1 MRKLGMKLFAGILV
15 IGILTGCGSEVEEK
29 QQQST
34 SEMDRGESAVFPV
47 SLKDAT
53 GEQVTI
59 EQEPQ
64 KIVSLIPSNTEIAF
78 AMDLGEK
85 IVGVSDY
92 DNYPKETADIE
103 KIGDLEFNI
112 EKIISLSPDLVLAH
126 GSTLNS
132 AKEGLQQLK
141 DSGISVVV
149 INDAA
154 NFEDVYTSIEMLG
167 KATGADHNANVL
179 IDEMKTKLRTIEE
192 KAAEIKPHEQKKV
205 LVEVSGSPEIYVTGK
220 NTFMD
225 EMLQLINAKNAAA
238 DQEGWAKMEEES
250 MIEEDPDVII
260 TTYGRYVDDVT
271 SDILNRNGWEAV
283 TAIKE
288 KQVIDV
294 DEDLVTRS
302 GPRLAEGVD
311 ELAKA
316 VYPDVFK

>member
-1 MRKLGMKLFAGILV
+1 MKKFGMKLFTGLLV

-29 QQQST
+29 QQQSA
-34 SEMDRGESAVFPV
+34 SEIDKGKSAVFPV
-47 SLKDAT
+47 TLKDAT

-59 EQEPQ
+59 EEEPQ

-103 KIGDLEFNI
+103 KIGDLEFNV

-126 GSTLNS
+126 ESTADS
-132 AKEGLQQLK
+132 AKEGLQQLR

-154 NFEDVYTSIEMLG
+154 NFKDVYSSIEMLG
-167 KATGADHNANVL
+167 KATGANHNANVL

-192 KAAEIKPHEQKKV
+192 KAAEIKQHEQKKV

-220 NTFMD
+220 NTFLD

-250 MIEEDPDVII
+250 MIEENPDVIV
-260 TTYGRYVDDVT
+260 TTYGRYVEDVT

-288 KQVIDV
+288 KQVVDV
-294 DEDLVTRS
+294 NEDLVTRS
-302 GPRLAEGVD
+302 GPRLAEGVE

>member
-1 MRKLGMKLFAGILV
+1 MKKLGMKLFTGLLV

-29 QQQST
+29 QQQSA
-34 SEMDRGESAVFPV
+34 SEIDKGKSAVFPV
-47 SLKDAT
+47 TLKDAT

-59 EQEPQ
+59 EEEPQ

-92 DNYPKETADIE
+92 DNYPKETAEIE
-103 KIGDLEFNI
+103 KIGDLEFNV

-126 GSTLNS
+126 GSTADS
-132 AKEGLQQLK
+132 AKEGLQQLR

-154 NFEDVYTSIEMLG
+154 NFKDVYSSIEMLG
-167 KATGADHNANVL
+167 KATGANHNANVL

-192 KAAEIKPHEQKKV
+192 KAAEIKQHEQKKV

-220 NTFMD
+220 NTFLD

-250 MIEEDPDVII
+250 MIEENPDVII
-260 TTYGRYVDDVT
+260 TTYGRYVEDVT

-288 KQVIDV
+288 KQVVDV
-294 DEDLVTRS
+294 NEDLVTRS
-302 GPRLAEGVD
+302 GPRLAEGVE

>member
-1 MRKLGMKLFAGILV
+1 MKKLGMKLFTGLLV

-29 QQQST
+29 QQQSA
-34 SEMDRGESAVFPV
+34 SEIDKGKSAVFPV
-47 SLKDAT
+47 TLKDAT

-59 EQEPQ
+59 EEEPK
-64 KIVSLIPSNTEIAF
+64 KIVSLIPSNTELAF

-103 KIGDLEFNI
+103 KIGDLEFNV

-126 GSTLNS
+126 GSTADS
-132 AKEGLQQLK
+132 AKEGLQQLR

-154 NFEDVYTSIEMLG
+154 NFKDVYSSIEMLG
-167 KATGADHNANVL
+167 KATGANHNAKVL

-192 KAAEIKPHEQKKV
+192 KAAEIKQHEQKKV

-220 NTFMD
+220 NTFLD

-250 MIEEDPDVII
+250 MIEENPDIII
-260 TTYGRYVDDVT
+260 TTYGRYVEDVT

-288 KQVIDV
+288 KQVVDV
-294 DEDLVTRS
+294 NEDLVTRS
-302 GPRLAEGVD
+302 GPRLAEGVE

>member
-1 MRKLGMKLFAGILV
+1 MKKLGMKLFTGLLV

-29 QQQST
+29 QQQSA
-34 SEMDRGESAVFPV
+34 SEIDKGKSAVFPV
-47 SLKDAT
+47 TLKDAT

-59 EQEPQ
+59 EEEPK
-64 KIVSLIPSNTEIAF
+64 KIVSLIPSNTELAF

-103 KIGDLEFNI
+103 KIGDLEFNV

-126 GSTLNS
+126 GSTADS
-132 AKEGLQQLK
+132 AKEGLQQLR

-154 NFEDVYTSIEMLG
+154 NFKDVYSSIEMLG
-167 KATGADHNANVL
+167 KATGANHNAKVL

-192 KAAEIKPHEQKKV
+192 KAAEIKQHEQKKV

-220 NTFMD
+220 NTFLD

-250 MIEEDPDVII
+250 MIEENPDVII
-260 TTYGRYVDDVT
+260 TTYGRYVEDVT

-288 KQVIDV
+288 KQVVDV
-294 DEDLVTRS
+294 NEDLVTRS
-302 GPRLAEGVD
+302 GPRLAEGVE

>member
-1 MRKLGMKLFAGILV
+1 MKKFGMKLFTGLFV
-15 IGILTGCGSEVEEK
+15 IGILTGCGTGVEEK
-29 QQQST
+29 QQQSA
-34 SEMDRGESAVFPV
+34 SEIDKGKSAAFPV
-47 SLKDAT
+47 TLKDAM

-59 EQEPQ
+59 EEEPQ

-103 KIGDLEFNI
+103 KIGDLEFNV

-126 GSTLNS
+126 GSTADN

-149 INDAA
+149 INDSA
-154 NFEDVYTSIEMLG
+154 NFKDVYSSIEMLG
-167 KATGADHNANVL
+167 KATGAEHNANVL

-192 KAAEIKPHEQKKV
+192 KAAEINQHEQKKV

-220 NTFMD
+220 NTFLD

-238 DQEGWAKMEEES
+238 DQKGWAKMEEES
-250 MIEEDPDVII
+250 MIEENPDVII
-260 TTYGRYVDDVT
+260 TTYGRYVEDVT

-288 KQVIDV
+288 KQVVDV
-294 DEDLVTRS
+294 NEDLVTRS
-302 GPRLAEGVD
+302 GPRLAEGVE

>member
-1 MRKLGMKLFAGILV
+1 MKKLGMKLFTGLLV

-29 QQQST
+29 QQQSA
-34 SEMDRGESAVFPV
+34 SEIDKGKSAVFPV
-47 SLKDAT
+47 TLKDAT

-59 EQEPQ
+59 EEEPK
-64 KIVSLIPSNTEIAF
+64 KIVSLIPSNTELAF

-103 KIGDLEFNI
+103 KIGDLEFNV

-126 GSTLNS
+126 GSTADS
-132 AKEGLQQLK
+132 AKEGLQQLR

-154 NFEDVYTSIEMLG
+154 NFKDVYSSIEMLG
-167 KATGADHNANVL
+167 KATGANHNANVL

-192 KAAEIKPHEQKKV
+192 KAAEIKQHEQKKV

-220 NTFMD
+220 NTFLD

-250 MIEEDPDVII
+250 MIEENPDVII
-260 TTYGRYVDDVT
+260 TTYGRYVEDVT

-288 KQVIDV
+288 KQVVDV
-294 DEDLVTRS
+294 NEDLVTRS
-302 GPRLAEGVD
+302 GPRLAEGVE

>member
-1 MRKLGMKLFAGILV
+1 MKKFGMKLFTGLLV

-29 QQQST
+29 QQQSA
-34 SEMDRGESAVFPV
+34 SEIDKGKSAVFPV
-47 SLKDAT
+47 TLKDAT

-59 EQEPQ
+59 EEEPQ

-103 KIGDLEFNI
+103 KIGDLEFNV

-126 GSTLNS
+126 ESTADS
-132 AKEGLQQLK
+132 AKEGLQQLR

-154 NFEDVYTSIEMLG
+154 NFKDVYSSIEMLG
-167 KATGADHNANVL
+167 KATGANHNANVL

-192 KAAEIKPHEQKKV
+192 KAAEIKQHEQKKV

-220 NTFMD
+220 NTFLD

-250 MIEEDPDVII
+250 MIEENPDVII
-260 TTYGRYVDDVT
+260 TTYGRYVEDVT

-288 KQVIDV
+288 KQVVDV
-294 DEDLVTRS
+294 NEDLVTRS
-302 GPRLAEGVD
+302 GPRLAEGVE

>member
-1 MRKLGMKLFAGILV
+1 MKKLGMKLFTGLLV

-29 QQQST
+29 QQQSA
-34 SEMDRGESAVFPV
+34 SEIDKGKSAVFPV
-47 SLKDAT
+47 TLKDAT

-59 EQEPQ
+59 EEEPK

-92 DNYPKETADIE
+92 DNYPKETAEIE
-103 KIGDLEFNI
+103 KIGDLEFNV

-126 GSTLNS
+126 GSTADS
-132 AKEGLQQLK
+132 AKEGLQQLR

-154 NFEDVYTSIEMLG
+154 NFKDVYSSIEMLG
-167 KATGADHNANVL
+167 KATGANHNANVL

-192 KAAEIKPHEQKKV
+192 KAAEIKQHEQKKV

-220 NTFMD
+220 NTFLD

-250 MIEEDPDVII
+250 MIEENPDVII
-260 TTYGRYVDDVT
+260 TTYGRYVEDVT

-288 KQVIDV
+288 KQVVDV
-294 DEDLVTRS
+294 NEDLVTRS
-302 GPRLAEGVD
+302 GPRLAEGVE

>member
-1 MRKLGMKLFAGILV
+1 MKKLGMKLFTGLLV

-29 QQQST
+29 QQQSA
-34 SEMDRGESAVFPV
+34 SEIDKGKSAVFPV
-47 SLKDAT
+47 TLKDAT

-59 EQEPQ
+59 EEEPK

-103 KIGDLEFNI
+103 KIGDLEFNV

-126 GSTLNS
+126 GSTADS
-132 AKEGLQQLK
+132 AKEGLQQLR

-154 NFEDVYTSIEMLG
+154 NFKDVYSSIEMLG
-167 KATGADHNANVL
+167 KATGANHNAKVL

-192 KAAEIKPHEQKKV
+192 KAAEIKQHEQKKV

-220 NTFMD
+220 NTFLD

-250 MIEEDPDVII
+250 MIEENPDVII
-260 TTYGRYVDDVT
+260 TTYGRYVEDVT

-288 KQVIDV
+288 KQVVDV
-294 DEDLVTRS
+294 NEDLVTRS
-302 GPRLAEGVD
+302 GPRLAEGVE

>member
-1 MRKLGMKLFAGILV
+1 MKKLGMKLFTGLLV

-29 QQQST
+29 QQQSA
-34 SEMDRGESAVFPV
+34 SEIDKGKSAVFPV
-47 SLKDAT
+47 TLKDAT

-59 EQEPQ
+59 EEEPK

-103 KIGDLEFNI
+103 KIGDLEFNV

-126 GSTLNS
+126 GSTADS
-132 AKEGLQQLK
+132 AKEGLQQLR

-154 NFEDVYTSIEMLG
+154 NFKDVYSSIEMLG
-167 KATGADHNANVL
+167 KATGANHNANVL

-192 KAAEIKPHEQKKV
+192 KAAEIKQHEQKKV

-220 NTFMD
+220 NTFLD

-250 MIEEDPDVII
+250 MIEENPDVII
-260 TTYGRYVDDVT
+260 TTYGRYVEDVT

-288 KQVIDV
+288 KQVVDV
-294 DEDLVTRS
+294 NEDLVTRS
-302 GPRLAEGVD
+302 GPRLAEGVE

>member
-1 MRKLGMKLFAGILV
+1 MKKLGMKLFTGLLV

-29 QQQST
+29 QQQSA
-34 SEMDRGESAVFPV
+34 SEIDKGKSAVFPV
-47 SLKDAT
+47 TLKDAT

-59 EQEPQ
+59 EEEPQ

-92 DNYPKETADIE
+92 DNYPKETAEIE
-103 KIGDLEFNI
+103 KIGDLEFNV

-126 GSTLNS
+126 GSTADS
-132 AKEGLQQLK
+132 AKEGLQQLR

-154 NFEDVYTSIEMLG
+154 NFKDVYSSIEMLG
-167 KATGADHNANVL
+167 KATGANHNAKVL

-192 KAAEIKPHEQKKV
+192 KASEIKQHEQKKV

-220 NTFMD
+220 NTFLD

-250 MIEEDPDVII
+250 MIEENPDVII
-260 TTYGRYVDDVT
+260 TTYGRYVEDVT

-288 KQVIDV
+288 KQVVDV
-294 DEDLVTRS
+294 NEDLVTRS
-302 GPRLAEGVD
+302 GPRLAEGVE

>member
-1 MRKLGMKLFAGILV
+1 MKKLGMKLFTGLLV

-29 QQQST
+29 QQQSA
-34 SEMDRGESAVFPV
+34 SEIDKGKSAVFPV
-47 SLKDAT
+47 TLKDAT

-59 EQEPQ
+59 EEEPQ

-92 DNYPKETADIE
+92 DNYPKETAEIE
-103 KIGDLEFNI
+103 KIGDLEFNV

-126 GSTLNS
+126 WSTADS
-132 AKEGLQQLK
+132 AKEGLQQLR

-154 NFEDVYTSIEMLG
+154 NFKDVYSSIEMLG
-167 KATGADHNANVL
+167 KATGANHNANVL

-192 KAAEIKPHEQKKV
+192 KAAEIKQHEQKKV

-220 NTFMD
+220 NTFLD

-250 MIEEDPDVII
+250 MIEENPDVII
-260 TTYGRYVDDVT
+260 TTYGRYVEDVT

-288 KQVIDV
+288 KQVVDV
-294 DEDLVTRS
+294 NEDLVTRS
-302 GPRLAEGVD
+302 GPRLAEGVE

>member
-1 MRKLGMKLFAGILV
+1 
-15 IGILTGCGSEVEEK
+15 
-29 QQQST
+29 
-34 SEMDRGESAVFPV
+34 
-47 SLKDAT
+47 
-53 GEQVTI
+53 
-59 EQEPQ
+59 
-64 KIVSLIPSNTEIAF
+64 
-78 AMDLGEK
+78 
-85 IVGVSDY
+85 
-92 DNYPKETADIE
+92 
-103 KIGDLEFNI
+103 
-112 EKIISLSPDLVLAH
+112 
-126 GSTLNS
+126 
-132 AKEGLQQLK
+132 
-141 DSGISVVV
+141 
-149 INDAA
+149 
-154 NFEDVYTSIEMLG
+154 
-167 KATGADHNANVL
+167 
-179 IDEMKTKLRTIEE
+179 MKTKLRTIEE

-288 KQVIDV
+288 KQVVDV

-302 GPRLAEGVD
+302 GQRLAEGVD